1 MPRLLLLLVILMSF
15 LSGCV
20 SGVAPDTSTPIPIA
34 LQSTMPVGNN
44 AGSQTTTLRYAKA
57 FSVEYHSTYKILTV
71 LKPWR
76 NASAPFTYYLVQ
88 RGTLVSEDIGNA
100 AVIEI
105 PVKRMASLA
114 ATHLPYLE
122 ALNDLDSLVAV
133 GNAEYVNTTGV
144 TSGLEKG
151 SIQSVGNGPD
161 VNIEKL
167 LEVNPEVIT
176 TLALGNSGKDD
187 YQLLM
192 QKGLK
197 PVIFSDFMEES
208 PLARAE
214 WIKFMALFFNQEE
227 QAEKIFKDVE
237 ERYLKMKALTEKVS
251 SRPTVLLG
259 YEINGNWNV
268 PGGLSY
274 QATYIKDAGG
284 SYLWTDD
291 SSSGRIP
298 MSFEAVMEKGLDAEY
313 WFDQSLKWKTAD
325 DFLAA
330 DTRYTGFRSFKEN
343 RVYNNNARLSAGGG
357 NDYNGSGLVHPEKIL
372 EDLISILHPEILPD
386 HTLEYYRHIDSGPKK

>member
-1 MPRLLLLLVILMSF
+1 MPRQILLLLILLTFMTGCIPGRISASSISAIAGMST
-15 LSGCV
+15 V
-20 SGVAPDTSTPIPIA
+20 TPSEENSDFTA
-34 LQSTMPVGNN
+34 
-44 AGSQTTTLRYAKA
+44 TTLRYAKA

-76 NASAPFTYYLVQ
+76 NASVSFTYYLVQ
-88 RGTLVSEDIGNA
+88 SGTPVPEDIGNA
-100 AVIEI
+100 IVIEI

-122 ALNDLDSLVAV
+122 ALNALDSLVAV

-144 TSGLEKG
+144 NTGLEKG

-167 LEVNPEVIT
+167 LEVNPEMIT

-187 YQLLM
+187 FQILM
-192 QKGLK
+192 QKELK

-214 WIKFMALFFNQEE
+214 WIKFMALFYNQEE

-237 ERYLKMKALTEKVS
+237 ERYLKMKALTDKVTN
-251 SRPTVLLG
+251 RPTVLLG

-274 QATYIKDAGG
+274 QATYVKDAGG
-284 SYLWTDD
+284 SYLWADD

-298 MSFEAVMEKGLDAEY
+298 MSFEAVMVNGLEAEY

-325 DFLAA
+325 DFLAS
-330 DTRYTGFRSFKEN
+330 DTRYANFRAFKEN
-343 RVYNNNARLSAGGG
+343 HVYNNNARLGAGGG

-386 HTLEYYRHIDSGPKK
+386 HALEYYRHIESGQK

>member
-1 MPRLLLLLVILMSF
+1 MSRRILLLVILVLF
-15 LSGCV
+15 LAACTPGINPIS
-20 SGVAPDTSTPIPIA
+20 STAVPTAFHSNTPTEDK
-34 LQSTMPVGNN
+34 SVYVV
-44 AGSQTTTLRYAKA
+44 TTLHYAKA
-57 FSVEYHSTYKILTV
+57 FSVEYYSTYKKITV

-76 NASAPFTYYLVQ
+76 NSPSSFTYYLVQ
-88 RGTLVSEDIGNA
+88 RGTPIPNGIGNA
-100 AVIEI
+100 LVIEI

-114 ATHLPYLE
+114 TTHLPYLE

-144 TSGLEKG
+144 NSGLEKG

-187 YQLLM
+187 YQLLI

-227 QAEKIFKDVE
+227 KAEEIFKDVE
-237 ERYLKMKALTEKVS
+237 ERYLKMKALTEKVT

-274 QATYIKDAGG
+274 QATYVKDAGG
-284 SYLWTDD
+284 SYLWADD

-330 DTRYTGFRSFKEN
+330 DTRYSGFRSFKEN
-343 RVYNNNARLSAGGG
+343 QVYNNNARLGAGGG

-372 EDLISILHPEILPD
+372 EDLISILHSEILPD
-386 HTLEYYRHIDSGPKK
+386 HTLEYYRHIDSGQQK